1 MSEEAASR
9 RKDAWTK
16 EQDERL
22 VFLRS
27 QRLNW
32 RAVGEQLDRTVES
45 CCARYRAILPEEKR
59 ARFASARR
67 WSEEDEATINRLVRE
82 GRKPRQIA
90 SYMGLPITAV
100 YSKLQYLRQIGR
112 QIHIQRDPRVYIPE
126 ERLIDRDRRLAAERD
141 ITSEFFG
148 DPRPGQSAL
157 DKKMGEYA

>member
-1 MSEEAASR
+1 MTEVSPR

-32 RAVGEQLDRTVES
+32 RAVGEQLGRSVES
-45 CCARYRAILPEEKR
+45 CCARYRSILPEEKR

-67 WSEEDEATINRLVRE
+67 WSDEDEATINRLVRE

-90 SYMGLPITAV
+90 NCMGLSIKVV
-100 YSKLQYLRQIGR
+100 YSKLQYLRQVGR
-112 QIHIQRDPRVYIPE
+112 QIHIHRESRVAIPP

-157 DKKMGEYA
+157 DKKQGEYA